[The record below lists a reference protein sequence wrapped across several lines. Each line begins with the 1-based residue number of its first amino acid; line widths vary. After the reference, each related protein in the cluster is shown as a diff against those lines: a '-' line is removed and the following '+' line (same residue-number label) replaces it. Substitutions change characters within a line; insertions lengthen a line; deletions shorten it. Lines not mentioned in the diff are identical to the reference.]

1 MSVSVSGL
9 RMLAS
14 GKLGMY
20 EDIRSTRVIIVIR
33 LSSASGKESQLEKA
47 GRRIVCGAAS
57 RKARMVT
64 SSKTAASRWLSPGNP
79 DSGAGECVTVGFGR
93 HFNRPVSGLGGCSFP
108 AVLRALHCSDTPP
121 MKSPFW

>member
-20 EDIRSTRVIIVIR
+20 EDIRSTRVIIVIQ

-47 GRRIVCGAAS
+47 GRRIVCGVVS
-57 RKARMVT
+57 WKARVVDVVEG
-64 SSKTAASRWLSPGNP
+64 S
-79 DSGAGECVTVGFGR
+79 CQ
-93 HFNRPVSGLGGCSFP
+93 
-108 AVLRALHCSDTPP
+108 
-121 MKSPFW
+121 